1 MRYAVIGGDMR
12 LVHLV
17 SLLRESGRQ
26 AEGFLQE
33 GAGGKTLSMKELS
46 HYDCLVS
53 NWPMR
58 WPHACREIM
67 EQDILENIAPGS
79 TFLLCGPKFPQIR
92 RWDLQYINLWEDEA
106 LMRENAW
113 LTAEAAVG
121 TAVARTGGSLQGLR
135 CMVVGCGRIGRAL
148 MEILLNM
155 GAEVT
160 LVSGSAD
167 KRRMAQESGALA
179 VEVGEIASA
188 LPEQQLVF
196 STPPAMVIGP
206 AELEHINKEAWIID
220 LASPPY
226 GVDLEAAQAYGLKAV
241 RESGLPGRYCPL
253 SAARALMNAILR
265 WEEDEI
271 HED

>member
-12 LVHLV
+12 FVHLV
-17 SLLRESGRQ
+17 RLLQEGGRQ

-33 GAGGKTLSMKELS
+33 GAGGKPLSLKELS

-58 WPHACREIM
+58 WPHADRETT
-67 EQDILENIAPGS
+67 EQDILENISPGS
-79 TFLLCGPKFPQIR
+79 TLLMCGPKFPQTR
-92 RWDLQYINLWEDEA
+92 RWDLQYINLWADEA
-106 LMRENAW
+106 LLRENAW
-113 LTAEAAVG
+113 LTAEAAAG
-121 TAVARTGGSLQGLR
+121 TAVQRIGGSLKGLR

-148 MEILLNM
+148 MEILLNL
-155 GAEVT
+155 GAKVM
-160 LVSGSAD
+160 LVSGSAA
-167 KRRMAQESGALA
+167 KRRTAEESGAA
-179 VEVGEIASA
+179 AIEVRNIVSA
-188 LPEQQLVF
+188 LPVQQVVF
-196 STPPAMVIGP
+196 STPPAMVIGA
-206 AELEHINKEAWIID
+206 AELEHINKEALIID

-226 GVDLEAAQAYGLKAV
+226 GVDLEAAQVRGLKAV
-241 RESGLPGRYCPL
+241 REPGLPGRYCPL